1 MSPLSYRNIQP
12 ADICEQTTQL
22 HNRQF
27 DDTYHHSNAVAES
40 RYVFHDGNE
49 LLKQWQNN
57 SQQTNFVIG
66 ETGFG
71 SGLNFL
77 TTRQLW
83 QSTCNKPG
91 HLHFIS
97 TEQWL
102 LTPAQL
108 QRAYRDFPDLQSDLD
123 CIQAIFKQRRAGFHH
138 CQTDKD
144 ITLSLLLGDA
154 ASCFQQL
161 NACVDAW
168 YLDGFSPAKNPAMW
182 SLDLMT
188 EIARLS
194 KPGSTFATFT
204 AASQVRKNLQ
214 KVGFEVT
221 KTAGFQ
227 GKRERLIGQFKHFIK
242 PTHDKQ
248 VWAPTPQ
255 ACPPSKRLTIIGG
268 GIAGLCLAQTAKNN
282 DFQVTLV
289 DQQPQPFAG
298 ASGNAYAMMMPY
310 LTAQSSPEALF
321 YWRAFEAAL
330 NFYPE
335 PIFNSIGVQSTE
347 QPRKQDARLDLP
359 DNLIQAG
366 EQGLRYPDAGFI
378 DTTALVRHLSESVD
392 VWLTAKV
399 EHIEQTS
406 CEQWLIQDGN
416 RQTLNQCD
424 VLVVAAGI
432 QSFRLL
438 PDLASYLTAL
448 RGQTEL
454 YHLPKWPSA
463 FDCVQL
469 KHPYLIPIKD
479 QNRVLLGG
487 NYQHLNPSDW
497 FKADEPTSQDPQLN
511 LKNWQKNI
519 ESVSLNEAQ
528 LLSTHVGIRAH
539 TLDHMPLCGPLVK
552 SEQFRNDYADLH
564 HGRHWQSYPPASVQ
578 NNLYVLSGLG
588 SRGYTSAPLLANYLM
603 AMILGQPLPLEQ
615 DLVKILHPNRFLYR
629 QLKKPPED

>member
-12 ADICEQTTQL
+12 ADISEQTTQL

-27 DDTYHHSNAVAES
+27 DDIYHHSNAVAES

-83 QSTCNKPG
+83 HSTCHKPG

-108 QRAYRDFPDLQSDLD
+108 QRAYRDFPDLHSDLNS
-123 CIQAIFKQRRAGFHH
+123 IQTVFKQRRAGFHH
-138 CQTDKD
+138 FQIDHD

-154 ASCFQQL
+154 TSCFQQL

-168 YLDGFSPAKNPAMW
+168 YLDGFSPSKNPAMW
-182 SLDLMT
+182 SLDLLT

-214 KVGFEVT
+214 SVGFEVN
-221 KTAGFQ
+221 KTPGFQ
-227 GKRERLIGQFKHFIK
+227 GKRERLIGQFKHSNK

-248 VWAPTPQ
+248 LWAPTPR
-255 ACPPSKRLTIIGG
+255 ACPPGRRLTIIGG

-289 DQQPQPFAG
+289 DQHPQPFAG

-330 NFYPE
+330 GFYPQSV
-335 PIFNSIGVQSTE
+335 FNPIGVQSNE
-347 QPRKQDARLDLP
+347 KFRHKDARIELP
-359 DNLIQAG
+359 SDLIQST
-366 EQGLRYPDAGFI
+366 ENGLYYPGSGFI
-378 DTTALVRHLSESVD
+378 DTDALAQHLMAAVD
-392 VWLTAKV
+392 TWLTAEV
-399 EHIEQTS
+399 ENIKQTS
-406 CEQWLIQDGN
+406 EGQWHIQDAKH
-416 RQTLNQCD
+416 QTIDCCD
-424 VLVVAAGI
+424 LLVVAAGI
-432 QSFRLL
+432 QIGRLL
-438 PDLASYLTAL
+438 PSLKAFVSAR

-454 YHLPKWPSA
+454 YHLSDWPASL
-463 FDCVQL
+463 DSVQL
-469 KHPYLIPIKD
+469 LQRYLIPIKNK
-479 QNRVLLGG
+479 QQVLIGG
-487 NYQHLNPSDW
+487 DYQHLNPSDW
-497 FKADEPTSQDPQLN
+497 FKNCNPKAQDSQLN
-511 LKNWQKNI
+511 LKRWQKETNYAM
-519 ESVSLNEAQ
+519 LNKAE
-528 LLSTHVGIRAH
+528 LLNTRIGIR
-539 TLDHMPLCGPLVK
+539 TNTPDHLPLCGPLVD
-552 SEQFRNDYADLH
+552 SEQFKQDYADLH
-564 HGRHWQSYPPASVQ
+564 HGRHWQSYPPASVH

-603 AMILGQPLPLEQ
+603 AMIMNHPLPIEQ

-629 QLKKPPED
+629 QLKKTPEE